1 MKTKHNW
8 VNVPKWA
15 QYQAVDEDG
24 DLYAYEKKP
33 MLSGSFW
40 LFDNGVECSRIG
52 KADPTDWENSLEQR
66 PPLDDTRAHIE
77 AIIKNVLQDEDTDCG
92 NEILCSV
99 IAERCAKQILKAL
112 NLCE

>member
-1 MKTKHNW
+1 MKK
-8 VNVPKWA
+8 
-15 QYQAVDEDG
+15 
-24 DLYAYEKKP
+24 
-33 MLSGSFW
+33 
-40 LFDNGVECSRIG
+40 DNTNI
-52 KADPTDWENSLEQR
+52 
-66 PPLDDTRAHIE
+66 DDTRAHIE